1 MAKISIKNIAYA
13 IDDILKD
20 KNNVRDIDFYLEK
33 IINFIKNKNLLSKS
47 DNILM
52 ELENIIN
59 KENGLVKVKITVN
72 RDLDHKNINELK
84 NIIKDRFKFKDI
96 LLEIIVDKDI
106 IGGIKLEIN
115 DKIIDL
121 THRNKLN
128 KLKDYLI
135 KN

>member
-1 MAKISIKNIAYA
+1 
-13 IDDILKD
+13 
-20 KNNVRDIDFYLEK
+20 
-33 IINFIKNKNLLSKS
+33 
-47 DNILM
+47 
-52 ELENIIN
+52 
-59 KENGLVKVKITVN
+59 VN